1 MNKIAVISLAILAT
15 LLAGVTHGARSTK
28 EISPHGL
35 GDRSVF
41 SERAIAERLRPVGTV
56 CIEGDECGP
65 AAAAIETASAEPRSG
80 EQVYGAACAACHNSG
95 AAGAP
100 VKGDVAGWASR
111 IGKGMDTLTR
121 HTIDGFGAMPA
132 MGMCMD
138 CSEQEVRAAVE
149 YLVDASR

>member
-1 MNKIAVISLAILAT
+1 MNKFVVISLAVLAT
-15 LLAGVTHGARSTK
+15 LLAGVTHGARSTQ

-41 SERAIAERLRPVGTV
+41 SERAIEERLRPVGRV
-56 CIEGDECGP
+56 CVEGQDCGT
-65 AAAAIETASAEPRSG
+65 AAEATEVASGPRSG
-80 EQVYGAACAACHNSG
+80 EAVYNTACAACHTSG

-100 VKGDVAGWASR
+100 VKGDQSAWAPR
-111 IGKGMDTLTR
+111 ISKGMDTLAQ

-138 CSEQEVRAAVE
+138 CSEDEVRAAVK